1 MVLGGLAVLGR
12 ETLDCAVIVDMSFLE
27 VTWLCVPAFVLRIKE
42 EALVSPSS
50 SFFLTIL
57 GD

>member
-1 MVLGGLAVLGR
+1 MDLGGLAVLGR
-12 ETLDCAVIVDMSFLE
+12 ETLYCGVIVDMSFLE

-50 SFFLTIL
+50 VSFLISL
-57 GD
+57 GV